1 MEPRSRSTEEKKLK
15 KLEGS
20 ASLSGQPKV
29 ASSETLLAPPD
40 LHSWLLLVFLTY
52 FCSENVSFSA
62 ISVEQVGLALGTM
75 GQTSACIQHL
85 TPRDR

>member
-1 MEPRSRSTEEKKLK
+1 MEPLSRRTEEKNLK
-15 KLEGS
+15 NVEGS
-20 ASLSGQPKV
+20 ASLSGQTKV

-62 ISVEQVGLALGTM
+62 ISDEPVGLAHGTM
-75 GQTSACIQHL
+75 GQISACIQHL